1 MSAFIV
7 SDKHIN
13 TLVTFAG
20 RRNIVAYHGNPT
32 KSIATSGNE
41 QAAAELLLAENTRSV
56 NHRYKEDTPVTPIA
70 FEFVNGVDAV
80 GILKACNC
88 LEYQS
93 CETEDYE
100 TTAACALLKVI
111 RETAIHELPGY
122 SEAAWAIHN

>member
-7 SDKHIN
+7 SNKHIN

-32 KSIATSGNE
+32 KSIATAGNE

-56 NHRYKEDTPVTPIA
+56 NCRYKLDKAATPIH
-70 FEFVNGVDAV
+70 FEFVDGVDAV

-88 LEYQS
+88 LDYQS
-93 CETEDYE
+93 CETEDWE
-100 TTAACALLKVI
+100 STAAFALLQAI
-111 RETAIHELPGY
+111 RTKAVTELPGY
-122 SEAAWAIHN
+122 ARASWTID